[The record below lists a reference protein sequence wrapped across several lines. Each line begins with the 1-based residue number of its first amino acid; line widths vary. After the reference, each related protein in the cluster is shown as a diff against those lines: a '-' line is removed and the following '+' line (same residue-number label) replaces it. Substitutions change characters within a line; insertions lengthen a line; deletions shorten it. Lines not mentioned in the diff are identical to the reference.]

1 MTHSHRAIVLR
12 RADAARVAKSRLA
25 RVPTLRVSL
34 GDASPATLE
43 LRGAAPTAFVEGC
56 GLAISTRFGGMSWHH
71 CEAWL
76 LALTGIDPGLAEHR
90 AAREAFVHYALAA
103 LPTPL
108 GAALGDPRYEAG
120 AAPAQSSCA
129 GSDDILTVTLSC
141 TMPHLRVAMLVRV
154 NADAL
159 NEMIEHGPWQFLSP
173 AIAPWLEHLPSR
185 ARVIAGTLAMPSVD
199 ISSLA
204 SGDILRLP
212 SSAFDTA
219 GVGRVVFA
227 GLAWQVRW
235 RDADSSF
242 EVLHAMHDDT
252 SSPHPSATSLP
263 PDTPNPVDPARLPV
277 QLSFVI
283 GTLDLSLGALAAA
296 GGGTLL
302 RLAEGM
308 PPTVR
313 IEANGVPVGYGELV
327 DLDGRLGVEITQW
340 HSESGNGASP

>member
-1 MTHSHRAIVLR
+1 MTHSPRAIVLR
-12 RADAARVAKSRLA
+12 RADAAHVAQSRLA
-25 RVPTLRVSL
+25 RVPSLRVSL
-34 GDASPATLE
+34 GDASTATLE
-43 LRGAAPTAFVEGC
+43 LRRAAPTALVEGS
-56 GLAISTRFGGMSWHH
+56 GLAISTRFGCMSWHD

-103 LPTPL
+103 LPAPL
-108 GAALGDPRYEAG
+108 GAALGDPRYEAC
-120 AAPAQSSCA
+120 ASPSQSSCA
-129 GSDDILTVTLSC
+129 GSDKILIVSLSC
-141 TMPHLRVAMLVRV
+141 TVPHLRVAMLVRL

-159 NEMIEHGPWQFLSP
+159 NEMIEHVPWQFPSP
-173 AIAPWLEHLPSR
+173 PIAPWLERLPGR
-185 ARVIAGTLAMPSVD
+185 ARVIAGTLAMPSAD
-199 ISSLA
+199 IRSLV

-212 SSAFDTA
+212 SPAFDTA

-227 GLAWQVRW
+227 GLAWQIRW

-242 EVLHAMHDDT
+242 EVLHPMHDDT
-252 SSPHPSATSLP
+252 SCPRPSATGLP

-283 GTLDLSLGALAAA
+283 GTLELPLGALAAA
-296 GGGTLL
+296 GRGTLL

-327 DLDGRLGVEITQW
+327 DLDGRLAVEITQW
-340 HSESGNGASP
+340 RSESGTGASP